1 MSTTTC
7 THDVPFHNLGKL
19 RDALASLNRRAKRL
33 GVPGYTLA
41 HGEPFLVTWK
51 ETVGGSTSL
60 YGSVCGTEVTR
71 REERV
76 TVSVTGAPV
85 MLAGWQLLARVDHLP
100 SDKGESI
107 AVLLKAPGV
116 ERDLSEFS
124 NTTSRC
130 DHCNKARQRNAVYI
144 VEHTDGR
151 VLVVG
156 NTCLRDFTGLGR
168 SPESVCALAFDV
180 SRLMGGYGDED
191 EGMRGGA
198 APWCEDTATFLAVTA
213 GVIRKF
219 GWLPRSKA
227 QAENRTA
234 TADMV
239 YAWMVNPST
248 RREMEK
254 AGFAG
259 PSRSD
264 RALALLANRWAQRLV
279 PNGDYE
285 LNLNAIARAGYVT
298 TRVVGLAASIVS
310 SYSRHRQKEQEAKQS
325 GVNPKA
331 KAGEEGKRAEFE
343 VQVVGIV
350 AMEFS
355 SRVTMIDKA
364 TGATMLWWASGVIPN
379 ELKPGAVVKVVGT
392 VKRYSEFRGVVQ
404 TQLSRLA
411 ISTGKKVRQAKPKAA
426 KPKLPVWKCRVTVDY
441 VDGTTGHET
450 FHVVGTKLVD
460 DTAAEAFAE
469 KIAPKH
475 VMNSEYVSSVSA
487 HCTETSMPAK
497 LVEYNADRLSA

>member
-1 MSTTTC
+1 MTTATC

-19 RDALASLNRRAKRL
+19 RDALVSLNRRAKRL
-33 GVPGYTLA
+33 GVPGYTLT
-41 HGEPFLVTWK
+41 HGEPFLHTWK
-51 ETVGGSTSL
+51 ETAEGGN
-60 YGSVCGTEVTR
+60 EVTR

-76 TVSVTGAPV
+76 SVSVTGAPV

-116 ERDLSEFS
+116 ERDLSEFG

-151 VLVVG
+151 TLVVG

-254 AGFAG
+254 AGFVG
-259 PSRSD
+259 PSRGD

-325 GVNPKA
+325 GVDPKA

-379 ELKPGAVVKVVGT
+379 EIKPAAT
-392 VKRYSEFRGVVQ
+392 VKIVATVKKYGEYRGVMQ
-404 TQLSRLA
+404 TTVSRLS
-411 ISTGKKVRQAKPKAA
+411 ISTGKPVKVAKPKKA
-426 KPKLPVWKCRVTVDY
+426 KLPVWKCRVAIDY
-441 VDGTTGHET
+441 VDGTSGHET
-450 FHVVGTKLVD
+450 FHVVGSKLLD
-460 DTAAEAFAE
+460 DTAAEKFAE
-469 KIAPKH
+469 KVAPKH
-475 VMNSEYVSSVSA
+475 AMNSEYVTSVTVVN
-487 HCTETSMPAK
+487 CTETSLPAK